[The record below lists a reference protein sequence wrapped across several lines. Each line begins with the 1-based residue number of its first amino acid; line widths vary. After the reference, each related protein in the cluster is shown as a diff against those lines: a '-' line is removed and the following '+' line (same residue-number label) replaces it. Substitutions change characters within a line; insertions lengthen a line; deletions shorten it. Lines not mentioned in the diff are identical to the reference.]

1 MRFKAKVVIPFQ
13 GKTPDGEDKIF
24 EAGEAVTEADLDPD
38 SFEAALTDGWIEPVG
53 EDGGDLEIEL

>member
-24 EAGEAVTEADLDPD
+24 EAGEAVTEAD
-38 SFEAALTDGWIEPVG
+38 
-53 EDGGDLEIEL
+53 